1 MRQTNSTEQVAAK
14 PAPGLSELG
23 IVFFRIG
30 NFTFGGGA
38 ATTAALQRELVQKR
52 GWLDDVTFA
61 LCYSLSRITPGTN
74 LLAFCTAAGWLLR
87 SWRGALVTVL
97 VASIPACAI
106 VWVVTAGFD
115 RISSIRWVQLG
126 IEGAL
131 ASSVGIL
138 LASFWLLVR
147 PYLDRRNW
155 QRSVVIVG
163 ASIFLSLYLHMA
175 PIPVLALAA
184 VAGIFWKESKKP

>member
-1 MRQTNSTEQVAAK
+1 VRQTNPTEQVAAK

-38 ATTAALQRELVQKR
+38 ATTAALQRELVQRR
-52 GWLDDVTFA
+52 GWLDDVAFA

-74 LLAFCTAAGWLLR
+74 LLAFCTATGWLLR

-115 RISSIRWVQLG
+115 RISSIRWVQVG

-184 VAGIFWKESKKP
+184 VAGIFWEEAENP

>member
-1 MRQTNSTEQVAAK
+1 VRHTNPTEQVAAK
-14 PAPGLSELG
+14 RAPGLGELG

-38 ATTAALQRELVQKR
+38 ATAAALQREVVEKR
-52 GWLDDVTFA
+52 GWLDEVAFA

-74 LLAFCTAAGWLLR
+74 LFAFCTAAGWLLR

-97 VASIPACAI
+97 AASIPACAI
-106 VWVVTAGFD
+106 VWGVTAGFD
-115 RISSIRWVQLG
+115 EISSNRWVQVG

-155 QRSVVIVG
+155 HRSVVIVG
-163 ASIFLSLYLHMA
+163 TSIFLSLYLRMA
-175 PIPVLALAA
+175 PIPILALAA
-184 VAGIFWKESKKP
+184 IAGVFWKETEKP

>member
-1 MRQTNSTEQVAAK
+1 VPHINRTEQVAAK
-14 PAPGLSELG
+14 HAPGLSELG
-23 IVFFRIG
+23 IVFFRIA

-38 ATTAALQRELVQKR
+38 AAAAALQRELVEKR
-52 GWLDDVTFA
+52 RWLDDVAFA

-74 LLAFCTAAGWLLR
+74 LFAFCTAAGWLLR
-87 SWRGALVTVL
+87 SWRGALVAVL

-106 VWVVTAGFD
+106 VWLVTAGFD
-115 RISSIRWVQLG
+115 RISSLRWVQIG
-126 IEGAL
+126 IAGAL

-138 LASFWLLVR
+138 LGSFWLLVR
-147 PYLDRRNW
+147 PYLGRRNW

-163 ASIFLSLYLHMA
+163 ASIFLSLYLHLA

-184 VAGIFWKESKKP
+184 VAGIFWKEAENP